1 MTTTDLFRT
10 FQAAL
15 AAAQTARL
23 ENRQAPLITVAWRDR
38 TGAVQVERV
47 LVNEITTLAAI
58 GMAEDWPDLPGD
70 EPVVLA
76 CWPNRPSAMAIPL
89 RQVIEAWERRPAV
102 AVERQG
108 LLVTVH
114 SRDDVEHEMACADA
128 LISIN
133 GPTAREV
140 LIPFGVYTRGG
151 ICRLEFDDV
160 AVAMGKWRP
169 CDEAQLRQA
178 LAFARGVAA
187 GGAEHLAVHCRQ
199 GRSRSAGVTLA
210 ILADLHGPGREADA
224 VAELLAQDPLGIVI
238 QPQPGIVRL
247 ADQVLGRGGAIQ
259 AALEAASP
267 LYLSWKAYW
276 QRKAAEMGAG
286 RVGGISLS

>member
-1 MTTTDLFRT
+1 MTTTDLLPT
-10 FQAAL
+10 FQAAIE
-15 AAAQTARL
+15 AAQTARL
-23 ENRQAPLITVAWRDR
+23 ENRQAPLLTVAWRDR
-38 TGAVQVERV
+38 AGAVQVERV
-47 LVNEITTLAAI
+47 MINEITTLAAI
-58 GMAEDWPDLPGD
+58 GMAEDWPDLQGD

-76 CWPNRPSAMAIPL
+76 CWPNRPSAMAIPVS
-89 RQVIEAWERRPAV
+89 RVIEAWERRPAV

-114 SRDDVEHEMACADA
+114 SREDVEHEMACADA

-140 LIPFGVYTRGG
+140 LIPFDIYTRGG

-160 AVAMGKWRP
+160 ALPMGKWVP
-169 CDEAQLRQA
+169 CEEAQLRQA
-178 LAFARGVAA
+178 IEFARGVAA

-199 GRSRSAGVTLA
+199 GRSRSAGVALA

-224 VAELLAQDPLGIVI
+224 VAELLDLDPLGIVI
-238 QPQPGIVRL
+238 QPQPGIVAL
-247 ADQVLGRGGAIQ
+247 ADQVLERGGAIE

-267 LYLSWKAYW
+267 LYLTWQAYW
-276 QRKAAEMGAG
+276 QRRVAEMGACH
-286 RVGGISLS
+286 